1 MMVGLISQKKL
12 LTATSN
18 FQQKSRTEE
27 LLIFGCHSIS
37 KLLTRE
43 TEPKLLDRIYEMFLI
58 MESKKAREVLA
69 KGIYNA
75 Y

>member
-1 MMVGLISQKKL
+1 

-27 LLIFGCHSIS
+27 LLIFGCQSIS
-37 KLLTRE
+37 KLITDS
-43 TEPKLLDRIYEMFLI
+43 TEDKLLDRINEMFLS

-69 KGIYNA
+69 KGIYSVFGTPTM
-75 Y
+75 